1 VEIRRENYGGA
12 AGRALAAPLEEELLG
27 RYGGVPGSGGEP
39 EANDFEP
46 PHGAFLIASEDGEA
60 VACGGVCR
68 YDAETAEIRRMYV
81 VPAARGRGASRLVLS
96 ALEEEA
102 RRLGYSLVRLETGDA
117 QPEAVGLYVS
127 AGYSP
132 IPRYGPYI
140 DDERSL
146 CFEKRL

>member
-39 EANDFEP
+39 GANDFEP
-46 PHGAFLIASEDGEA
+46 PNGAFLIASKDGEA

-81 VPAARGRGASRLVLS
+81 VPAARGRGVSRLVLR

-132 IPRYGPYI
+132 IPRYGPYV